1 MVNSANATKNQTQS
15 QLPPPL
21 SIIRMLWKKR
31 WLALA
36 IWIVGT
42 IVAGAVVR
50 LLPSVY
56 QAEAVVLVDSQK
68 IPESFVTPTVGG
80 DIADRLALISQDIMS
95 TDRLLDVINR
105 FDLYRDE
112 RSRLTQE
119 ELLRKMRQD
128 ISVNVEKS
136 WTGGRMQAF
145 RLGYQGRNAKVVA
158 DVANRLA
165 GLYVAEN
172 TRARESQAED
182 TVSFLRRQL
191 QDAKKS
197 LDDQEA
203 KVALFKQEHNGTLP
217 QQESSLLAS
226 LSGSRIELQGVQDSI
241 ARGQENKSSLE
252 AALSSAESSE
262 AAIIASLQSG
272 SKPSPRAIGDPAKPA
287 ATRTEVLQEQLRGL
301 RLRYTEDY
309 PEVQSVLHQLQ
320 QAKQEEAEALSA
332 ARADMAKAASKDQ
345 AQAAVEKMSL
355 VTPELLRTRER
366 VSSLKAQIEAV
377 KRQLAISEA
386 QRQQLSASI
395 ADLEAR
401 INKLP
406 LVEQQMASLKRGYDE
421 SANNYNSLLQKELA
435 ADMATDMER
444 SHKSEHF
451 TVIDPARVPQK
462 PIKPK
467 RAVLAAGGSFGG
479 LVLGLLIGFGL
490 EFRKQTFL
498 GEWELPAG
506 TVVLGRV
513 PLIHSSAK
521 RSRHAVSAA
530 SL

>member
-1 MVNSANATKNQTQS
+1 M
-15 QLPPPL
+15 LPPL

-31 WLALA
+31 WLAA
-36 IWIVGT
+36 AVWIVGT
-42 IVAGAVVR
+42 VVAAGVVR
-50 LLPSVY
+50 LLPPVY
-56 QAEAVVLVDSQK
+56 KAEAVVLVDSQK

-105 FDLYRDE
+105 FDLYRNE

-128 ISVNVEKS
+128 ISVSVEKS

-145 RLGYQGRNAKVVA
+145 RLGYQGRDPKVVA
-158 DVANRLA
+158 DVTNRLA

-182 TVSFLRRQL
+182 TVNFMHRQL
-191 QDAKKS
+191 QEAKKS
-197 LDDQEA
+197 LDEQEA
-203 KVALFKQEHNGTLP
+203 KVAEFKQEHNGTLP

-226 LSGSRIELQGVQDSI
+226 LSGLRIELQALQDSI
-241 ARGQENKSSLE
+241 ARAQENKSSLE
-252 AALSSAESSE
+252 AALGSAESSE
-262 AAIIASLQSG
+262 AAIITSLESG
-272 SKPSPRAIGDPAKPA
+272 SKPSPRVAGDTGKAPP
-287 ATRTEVLQEQLRGL
+287 TRSEILQEQLRAL
-301 RLRYTEDY
+301 RLRYTEDF
-309 PEVQSVLHQLQ
+309 PEVQSVLHQIQ
-320 QAKQEEAEALSA
+320 QAKQEESAALAA

-345 AQAAVEKMSL
+345 AQAAAEKLSL

-366 VSSLKAQIEAV
+366 ISSLKAQIEAI
-377 KRQLAISEA
+377 KRQLAVSEA

-395 ADLEAR
+395 AELEAR
-401 INKLP
+401 ISKLP

-421 SANNYNSLLQKELA
+421 SANYYNSLLQKELA
-435 ADMATDMER
+435 AGMATDMER
-444 SHKSEHF
+444 SQKSERF

-467 RAVLAAGGSFGG
+467 KAMLAAGGSIGG
-479 LVLGLLIGFGL
+479 LVLGLLVGFGL

-513 PLIHSSAK
+513 PLIRSNPK
-521 RSRHAVSAA
+521 RSGHTTSAPA
-530 SL
+530 AANVITG